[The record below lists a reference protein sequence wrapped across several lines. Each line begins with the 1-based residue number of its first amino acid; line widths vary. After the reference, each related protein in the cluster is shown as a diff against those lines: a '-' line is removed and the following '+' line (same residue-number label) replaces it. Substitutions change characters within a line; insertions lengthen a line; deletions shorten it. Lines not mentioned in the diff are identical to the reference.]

1 METETEPIQKYESSE
16 DMVYF
21 SFITEYGK
29 YIPNDLDKTFSN
41 LMNNIDEYNKYQGN
55 YINLIKEN
63 LKLIDNIDFLDT
75 KVTNNYIDFNGR
87 PEENLRLSMLLP
99 KIIKLRQ
106 IAYKKA
112 YFLASD
118 LVLGNIPDYELHE
131 DFLLANKV
139 IRELP
144 LENFYADLRIYYTEN
159 TIDRF
164 FNECFLIDLVCN
176 ALNGK
181 SIALDS
187 VNELEHNLYKIHT
200 NIFDYLKRRYVK
212 RNKIL
217 EKR

>member
-1 METETEPIQKYESSE
+1 METETEPIQKYGSSE
-16 DMVYF
+16 DIVYF

-29 YIPNDLDKTFSN
+29 YIPNDLDKIFSS
-41 LMNNIDEYNKYQGN
+41 LVNNIEEYNRYQGN
-55 YINLIKEN
+55 YINLIKDN
-63 LKLIDNIDFLDT
+63 LKSIDSIDFLDT
-75 KVTNNYIDFNGR
+75 KVRNEYIDFNGN

-118 LVLGNIPDYELHE
+118 LVLGNIPDYKLHE

-139 IRELP
+139 IRELS
-144 LENFYADLRIYYTEN
+144 LENFYADLRIYYSEN

-164 FNECFLIDLVCN
+164 SYESALIDLVYD

-181 SIALDS
+181 SITLDKL
-187 VNELEHNLYKIHT
+187 NELEHNLYKIHT

>member
-106 IAYKKA
+106 DDDFNTEFIVEKSKTNPKK
-112 YFLASD
+112 YLLYDSSGN
-118 LVLGNIPDYELHE
+118 LLGDEFKAE
-131 DFLLANKV
+131 
-139 IRELP
+139 
-144 LENFYADLRIYYTEN
+144 DLRN
-159 TIDRF
+159 QG
-164 FNECFLIDLVCN
+164 L
-176 ALNGK
+176 GK
-181 SIALDS
+181 NVEVADMEGQIGKFDS
-187 VNELEHNLYKIHT
+187 KAKA
-200 NIFDYLKRRYVK
+200 F
-212 RNKIL
+212 RNKDN
-217 EKR
+217 EKKQKSGSDK